1 MSSGEIDIG
10 ELCVARKYLAVS
22 VNPQGDVK
30 TEVKT
35 VSARKRMLR
44 NICKGEVERLTK
56 LGVMRAPMYQT
67 LRERSKI
74 VALLRK
80 SDIPFE
86 EEDSEDNLKVS
97 SLRGYFLFLI
107 IKFI

>member
-1 MSSGEIDIG
+1 
-10 ELCVARKYLAVS
+10 
-22 VNPQGDVK
+22 
-30 TEVKT
+30 
-35 VSARKRMLR
+35 MLR

-80 SDIPFE
+80 LDIPFE
-86 EEDSEDNLKVS
+86 EEDSEDNFKVS
-97 SLRGYFLFLI
+97 FFVWLFLF
-107 IKFI
+107 